1 MSYSNVPGYTPA
13 PAFKPARTH
22 RFGLATRV
30 PGYGT
35 VVTSTYPNE
44 RLAKRARTAIM
55 RRHEF
60 VTPVLTRTSAGDWI
74 PVNPKL
80 STHFANAS

>member
-13 PAFKPARTH
+13 PAFKPARSH
-22 RFGLATRV
+22 RFAIATRV
-30 PGYGT
+30 PGHGA
-35 VVTSTYPNE
+35 VVTSTYPTE
-44 RLAKRARTAIM
+44 GAAKRARVAIM

-60 VTPVLTRTSAGDWI
+60 VTPVLKRTDAGDWI

-80 STHFANAS
+80 ARHFASA

>member
-22 RFGLATRV
+22 RFALATRIA
-30 PGYGT
+30 GHGA
-35 VVTSTYPNE
+35 VVTSTYPTE
-44 RLAKRARTAIM
+44 GAAKRARVAIM

-60 VTPVLTRTSAGDWI
+60 VTPVLKRTSEGDWI

-80 STHFANAS
+80 AKHFASA